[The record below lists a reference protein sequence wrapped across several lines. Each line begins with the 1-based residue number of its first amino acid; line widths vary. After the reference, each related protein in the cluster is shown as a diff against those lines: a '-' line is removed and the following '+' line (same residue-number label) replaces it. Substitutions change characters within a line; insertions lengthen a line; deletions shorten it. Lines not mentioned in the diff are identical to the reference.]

1 MLRILRRLWTK
12 ERASG
17 HHRKSRPANGSAAAR
32 RRLSAPRLFEVL
44 EERQLLSSVSVLTQ
58 QFMKVPFSASGPAT
72 VAGVGGTIQL
82 AGNMTYISPTYGT
95 FTASGPFVTQYS
107 SEGLKITAS
116 IPNGVDNNGAI
127 SATLNYTSNYPQY
140 VKGGSYPGLTGT
152 FNTST
157 FGMTIGLGNNTWSS
171 TVTPTASGNFTIV
184 PKSAQL
190 NSANPSEVD
199 FTFQVTGKPTE
210 TATADRTIPVTTIG
224 VYWASGPNSSTIL
237 TSLPGGG
244 LLGSIPVYWDQAGG
258 TAAVGGINT
267 PPSGASYLLF
277 VAGNNVLPFEL
288 FPPALSIVANQP
300 SGVVKGN
307 SGTTDATFT
316 VSLSH
321 ASLKPTT
328 VKYAT
333 IPLTAAARTS
343 YVTTAGTLTFQAGQ
357 QTKTIT
363 VPVVGNTLYD
373 ETRTFQVQLSSPTNG
388 TLTTGMTTATG
399 TILDDDPPP
408 CVSIANVSV
417 MKAKSGT
424 TNATFTVSLS
434 AASGTPV
441 TVSYATAN
449 GGAHPATSAGHQSD
463 YSPKSGTLTFNPGQT
478 KETLTV
484 PIYGNTVYDLNETFL
499 VNLSSPTGATL
510 ATSTATGTIENN
522 NPMPA
527 ISVSSP
533 SVVESSNP
541 SATVLAVFQV
551 TLTGATDMPVTVA
564 YTTANGTAL
573 AGTAYTA
580 QSGTLTFTP
589 GGPTTQTVVVNV
601 SGSAV
606 QQLTKNFYLD
616 LSSPTYA
623 TLKNKQGICTIHP
636 FAAATKAMNALG
648 PSRLA
653 TNSLTDEAMRLR
665 VLTDD

>member
-1 MLRILRRLWTK
+1 
-12 ERASG
+12 
-17 HHRKSRPANGSAAAR
+17 
-32 RRLSAPRLFEVL
+32 
-44 EERQLLSSVSVLTQ
+44 
-58 QFMKVPFSASGPAT
+58 
-72 VAGVGGTIQL
+72 
-82 AGNMTYISPTYGT
+82 MTYISPTYGT

-277 VAGNNVLPFEL
+277 VAGNNVLPFAIV
-288 FPPALSIVANQP
+288 PAGAVNCCQPTLGSREGQFRNNRCDLHGKPVARLTQADNGQ
-300 SGVVKGN
+300 VRDN
-307 SGTTDATFT
+307 SPDRGG
-316 VSLSH
+316 
-321 ASLKPTT
+321 
-328 VKYAT
+328 
-333 IPLTAAARTS
+333 AATS

-606 QQLTKNFYLD
+606 QQLTRIFT
-616 LSSPTYA
+616 ST
-623 TLKNKQGICTIHP
+623 
-636 FAAATKAMNALG
+636 
-648 PSRLA
+648 
-653 TNSLTDEAMRLR
+653 SLRPRMPP
-665 VLTDD
+665 

>member
-1 MLRILRRLWTK
+1 
-12 ERASG
+12 
-17 HHRKSRPANGSAAAR
+17 
-32 RRLSAPRLFEVL
+32 
-44 EERQLLSSVSVLTQ
+44 
-58 QFMKVPFSASGPAT
+58 
-72 VAGVGGTIQL
+72 
-82 AGNMTYISPTYGT
+82 
-95 FTASGPFVTQYS
+95 
-107 SEGLKITAS
+107 
-116 IPNGVDNNGAI
+116 
-127 SATLNYTSNYPQY
+127 
-140 VKGGSYPGLTGT
+140 
-152 FNTST
+152 
-157 FGMTIGLGNNTWSS
+157 
-171 TVTPTASGNFTIV
+171 
-184 PKSAQL
+184 
-190 NSANPSEVD
+190 
-199 FTFQVTGKPTE
+199 
-210 TATADRTIPVTTIG
+210 
-224 VYWASGPNSSTIL
+224 
-237 TSLPGGG
+237 
-244 LLGSIPVYWDQAGG
+244 
-258 TAAVGGINT
+258 
-267 PPSGASYLLF
+267 
-277 VAGNNVLPFEL
+277 
-288 FPPALSIVANQP
+288 
-300 SGVVKGN
+300 
-307 SGTTDATFT
+307 
-316 VSLSH
+316 
-321 ASLKPTT
+321 
-328 VKYAT
+328 
-333 IPLTAAARTS
+333 
-343 YVTTAGTLTFQAGQ
+343 
-357 QTKTIT
+357 
-363 VPVVGNTLYD
+363 
-373 ETRTFQVQLSSPTNG
+373 
-388 TLTTGMTTATG
+388 
-399 TILDDDPPP
+399 
-408 CVSIANVSV
+408 
-417 MKAKSGT
+417 
-424 TNATFTVSLS
+424 VSLS